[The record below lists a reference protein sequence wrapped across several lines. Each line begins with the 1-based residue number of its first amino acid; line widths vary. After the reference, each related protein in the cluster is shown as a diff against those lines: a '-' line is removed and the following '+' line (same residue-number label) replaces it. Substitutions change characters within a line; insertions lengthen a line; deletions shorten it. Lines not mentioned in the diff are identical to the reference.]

1 MFFSQ
6 QASKGVE
13 NYTCEQSEEDRQ
25 QIGSLWDLWSAQN
38 SLSSWS
44 WSITLETSSVCTWNL
59 IIGTRLG
66 CFLFGFFKVYII
78 NEVLVSVKKCLPP
91 VIFLIPDDTCFP
103 PSSVNA
109 AHPCSVCLFFNYC
122 INARKPE
129 KYGSSQTPTHTI
141 SHVVAHFTF
150 I

>member
-1 MFFSQ
+1 MNTVKRKGSKLVLCGTSGQ
-6 QASKGVE
+6 HRTVSAAGVGASPWKQA
-13 NYTCEQSEEDRQ
+13 
-25 QIGSLWDLWSAQN
+25 LSAP
-38 SLSSWS
+38 
-44 WSITLETSSVCTWNL
+44 ETSSSARDWAFFVC
-59 IIGTRLG
+59 
-66 CFLFGFFKVYII
+66 LFFYII
-78 NEVLVSVKKCLPP
+78 NEALVSVKKCLPP